1 MLRVWLRLR
10 RPEYSSAAERL
21 TEIIRCGLRQH
32 AAAVEMPAG

>member
-10 RPEYSSAAERL
+10 RPEYSSARL